1 MNTTTTIEAKSKLRL
16 IAWWTL
22 GLMGTST
29 LLLAAVAVDLLTLN
43 RETATLREA
52 MFAATGVR
60 GKMQVQMDLG
70 AGWMQ
75 AARWTVALIPKV
87 PDEAKLAL
95 AAARRACVGVY
106 KVPANT
112 RVRDGARLL
121 VRADEE
127 MSARGWSRTVTVT
140 EKKQTVLIYT
150 QDEAKNGGLLRVCIA
165 VVDGTEMVVVSMEIA
180 AEPLQGLVA
189 SRGGI
194 NGIELA
200 QR

>member
-1 MNTTTTIEAKSKLRL
+1 MNPTATTAAKSKWRL

-29 LLLAAVAVDLLTLN
+29 LLLAVVAVDLLTLN

-60 GKMQVQMDLG
+60 GKVQVQIDLG
-70 AGWMQ
+70 TGWMQ
-75 AARWTVALIPKV
+75 AARWTMAVIPKV
-87 PDEAKLAL
+87 PEEAKLAL

-106 KVPANT
+106 KIPANT
-112 RVRDGARLL
+112 RVQDGAELL
-121 VRADEE
+121 AYADAA
-127 MSARGWSRTVTVT
+127 MSARGWSRAVTVT

-150 QDEAKNGGLLRVCIA
+150 HDEALDGELLRVCIA
-165 VVDGTEMVVVSMEIA
+165 VVDGTEMVVVSTELA
-180 AEPLQGLVA
+180 AEPLQRLVA
-189 SRGGI
+189 SHGGVT
-194 NGIELA
+194 GLKLA